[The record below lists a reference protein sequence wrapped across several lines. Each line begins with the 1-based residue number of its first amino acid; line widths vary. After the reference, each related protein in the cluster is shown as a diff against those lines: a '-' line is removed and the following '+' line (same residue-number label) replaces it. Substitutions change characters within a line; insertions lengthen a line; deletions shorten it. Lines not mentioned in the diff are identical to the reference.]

1 MNIERT
7 TDVGKLIE
15 IYRNCIQDALD
26 ASRQLENQS
35 IERPW
40 ITIKC
45 KRAECCNDIV
55 LRTVNGLEVPEHTH
69 RIRLE
74 IR

>member
-15 IYRNCIQDALD
+15 IYRNSIQDALE
-26 ASRQLENQS
+26 ASRQLENQN

-40 ITIKC
+40 ITVKC
-45 KRAECCNDIV
+45 IRKECSASTAIMMTAGIPDH
-55 LRTVNGLEVPEHTH
+55 HTH